1 VHSTTIDFK
10 SNNGNL
16 PRFFLLLVPQLS
28 KPSPASIRQQAA
40 LTHAGSVKVGT
51 AKQLSDEEVERFAAM
66 LGRLDRLAQAAKDG
80 TRVCSTLFCV
90 TDSS

>member
-1 VHSTTIDFK
+1 MVTPLASFC
-10 SNNGNL
+10 
-16 PRFFLLLVPQLS
+16 LLVPQLS
-28 KPSPASIRQQAA
+28 KPSPGSIRQQAA

-80 TRVCSTLFCV
+80 MRVFDIVMCDRLELS
-90 TDSS
+90 